1 MTDFDRTVTSGLEE
15 RRIRI
20 EILMERGMTERA
32 ATIVVNAAMYG
43 EGCLDK
49 KFANQ
54 QGAQNVTD

>member
-20 EILMERGMTERA
+20 EILMERGMTQRA
-32 ATIVVNAAMYG
+32 ATLVVNAAMYG

-49 KFANQ
+49 RFADQ
-54 QGAQNVTD
+54 QGAEHAKD